1 MKQPNMLK
9 EIKYISTNTTAKDE
23 FYKLTIKNLAEN
35 KNYLYHLEG
44 ATQSSQ
50 APRKKITLQ
59 NLERFSDLEETN
71 IIRSDT

>member
-1 MKQPNMLK
+1 MGNMKQPSILK
-9 EIKYISTNTTAKDE
+9 QIDSYSNDSVGCKIAKKQLE
-23 FYKLTIKNLAEN
+23 EN
-35 KNYLYHLEG
+35 RYYLYQVEG

-59 NLERFSDLEETN
+59 NLERFLDLEETN